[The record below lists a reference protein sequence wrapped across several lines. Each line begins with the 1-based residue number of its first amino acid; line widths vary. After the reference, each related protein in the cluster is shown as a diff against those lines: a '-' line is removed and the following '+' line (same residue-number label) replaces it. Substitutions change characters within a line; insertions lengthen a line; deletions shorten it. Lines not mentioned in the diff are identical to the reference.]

1 MWILYLI
8 GIVLLIM
15 FAKSMILNPI
25 LFKKKWQAVL
35 GYGVPGIICLL
46 LFFGA
51 IFLEYNAQQA
61 YFKDQSERIA
71 TSNWQPPTV
80 SGNVTPVKATTANS
94 NYVSIPVTNNSDL
107 QKGLNDL
114 QEDLNDLQ
122 NSIDSGND
130 NPVVASTANAKN
142 ATPVNNDINVSL
154 DNRSPRKNSTINLT
168 VTGTPGSKVTAI
180 CNYKTTTTSYTGVIG
195 NNGKAIIPI
204 KIGTSTSGFPVNVD
218 VTAGNA
224 KAQTSFTAQ

>member
-1 MWILYLI
+1 MWILNSV

-94 NYVSIPVTNNSDL
+94 NYISIPVTNNSDL
-107 QKGLNDL
+107 QNGLNDL
-114 QEDLNDLQ
+114 QTDLNNLQ
-122 NSIDSGND
+122 KDIDSVNA
-130 NPVVASTANAKN
+130 NPVAVST
-142 ATPVNNDINVSL
+142 
-154 DNRSPRKNSTINLT
+154 
-168 VTGTPGSKVTAI
+168 
-180 CNYKTTTTSYTGVIG
+180 KTTTNTSNTSGNTNTDPKQKVYVD
-195 NNGKAIIPI
+195 NNGKPSIIGDTDSLIYHLPGDPYYKKEMQKLSNNVYFRTEEEAQQAGFRAI
-204 KIGTSTSGFPVNVD
+204 KR
-218 VTAGNA
+218 
-224 KAQTSFTAQ
+224 